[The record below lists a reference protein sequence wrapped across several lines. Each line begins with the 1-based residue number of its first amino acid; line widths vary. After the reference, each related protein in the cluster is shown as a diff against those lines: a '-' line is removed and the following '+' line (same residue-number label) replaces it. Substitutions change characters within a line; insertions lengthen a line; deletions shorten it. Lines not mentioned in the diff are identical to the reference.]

1 MKRLTCTTKTKTS
14 KNIIK
19 KYVLLD
25 LDTNEKIEAKRRD
38 IVAMLRDRENYEIT
52 NLKLTYNNRVTHK
65 GPLNTK
71 AKSIVED

>member
-1 MKRLTCTTKTKTS
+1 MKTLVCTMKTKTS

-19 KYVLLD
+19 NYHLVGTE
-25 LDTNEKIEAKRRD
+25 TNEEFDVPRRD
-38 IVAMLRDRENYEIT
+38 IVAMLRDTANYEIT

-71 AKSIVED
+71 AKSKVED